1 MKHLI
6 IGTCGHI
13 DHGKT
18 TLIKALTGR
27 DTDKLKEEKERGISI
42 NLGFTY
48 FDTPLGKRVGIVDV
62 PGHERFLKNMLAGIH
77 GIDLVLF
84 VISLEEGVMPQTK
97 EHFQILSLL
106 DVKNGIIVLT
116 KKDSVDEEWADL
128 VEKDVKE
135 FFEGTFLEKA
145 PIFRVS
151 SKTHEGVE
159 ELKKQ
164 IDNSLMNIE
173 GKDLKSKFRL
183 PIDRVFT
190 IQGHG
195 TVVTGTVISGSIKI
209 GEEVEIFPP
218 NIKSK
223 IRSMQVHGEKVDEV
237 FAGER
242 AAINIV
248 SVKKDDIKRG
258 NVLSKP
264 KALDN
269 TFIINCSLK
278 ILEDEDIVVKNRQRI
293 KFYHGSS
300 EIIGRIILLDKD
312 ELKSGEIGFVQIRL
326 EEPTVCLSGDR
337 FIIRQYS
344 PMHLLGGGFIIEP
357 FGEKAKRYSEK
368 LLLDLEVKS
377 QGDPEKILLS
387 KINKQS
393 DEFPNLKTLHKE
405 MGILEDDLRDLIFE
419 LVESGEVIKI
429 QSGNE
434 DLYISEEY
442 FNFLI
447 KRSLDVI
454 NNYFKTSPLK
464 SGIGKEELKSRLGI
478 KISNKAYENLLSFME
493 RDSEICVKL
502 NMVSLKNYVVKLS
515 EIQTEI
521 ADEILRVYKDSPI
534 EVPALDL
541 IFNKFNNEKEVNEV
555 LNYLF
560 YENKIVRVSEDI
572 ILLIDNFNELKN
584 DLINYINENGSISL
598 AEWRTIAKARRK
610 HSIALLEYFDNIKL
624 TKRIEDKRILF

>member
-48 FDTPLGKRVGIVDV
+48 FDTFSGKRVGIVDV

-135 FFEGTFLEKA
+135 FFKDTFLDNV
-145 PIFRVS
+145 PIIRVS
-151 SKTHEGVE
+151 SKTLEGIE
-159 ELKKQ
+159 ELRNE
-164 IDNSLMNIE
+164 IDDSLENIE

-195 TVVTGTVISGSIKI
+195 TVVTGTVISGSIKT
-209 GEEVEIFPP
+209 GEEIEIFPP
-218 NIKSK
+218 NVKSK
-223 IRSMQVHGEKVDEV
+223 IRSLQVHGEKVDEI

-242 AAINIV
+242 AAINIA
-248 SVKKDDIKRG
+248 SVKKEDIARG
-258 NVLSKP
+258 NVISKP
-264 KALDN
+264 KALEN
-269 TFIINCSLK
+269 TFMINCNLK
-278 ILEDEDIVVKNRQRI
+278 VLDGEDIVVKNRQRI
-293 KFYHGSS
+293 KFYLGTS
-300 EIIGRIILLDKD
+300 EVIGRVILLDKE
-312 ELKSGEIGFVQIRL
+312 ELKSGETGLVQIRL
-326 EEPTVCLSGDR
+326 EEPIVCLSGDR

-344 PMHLLGGGFIIEP
+344 PMHLLGGGSVIEP
-357 FGEKAKRYSEK
+357 YGEKAKRYSEK

-377 QGDPEKILLS
+377 QGDPEKILMS

-393 DEFPNLKTLHKE
+393 SGFPNLKELHKE
-405 MGILEDDLRDLIFE
+405 MGILEEDLRGLIFD

-442 FNFLI
+442 FNSLI
-447 KRSLDVI
+447 EKTLNVI
-454 NNYFKTSPLK
+454 NNYFKSNPLR

-478 KISNKAYENLLSFME
+478 KLSNKAYENLLSFME
-493 RDSEICVKL
+493 RDSEICIKP
-502 NMVSLKNYVVKLS
+502 NMVSLKNYVVNISKRQS
-515 EIQTEI
+515 QIIEEV
-521 ADEILRVYKDSPI
+521 LRAYKDSPTEI
-534 EVPALDL
+534 PPLDL
-541 IFNKFNNEKEVNEV
+541 LFNKFNNEKEVNEV
-555 LNYLF
+555 LNYLS
-560 YENKIVRVSEDI
+560 YENKIVRASEDT
-572 ILLIDNFNELKN
+572 ILLIDNFNNIKD
-584 DLINYINENGSISL
+584 DLINYINKNGSITL
-598 AEWRTIAKARRK
+598 AEWKTIVKASRK
-610 HSIALLEYFDNIKL
+610 HSIALIEYFDNIKL
-624 TKRIEDKRILF
+624 TKRVEDKRILF

>member
-128 VEKDVKE
+128 VEKDVQE
-135 FFEGTFLEKA
+135 FFEGTFLDEA
-145 PIFRVS
+145 PIIRVS

-159 ELKKQ
+159 ELKEE
-164 IDNSLMNIE
+164 IDRSLENIE

-190 IQGHG
+190 IQGYG
-195 TVVTGTVISGSIKI
+195 TIVTGTVISGSIKL
-209 GEEVEIFPP
+209 GEEVEIFPS

-223 IRSMQVHGEKVDEV
+223 IRSIQVHGEKVEEI

-248 SVKKDDIKRG
+248 SVKKDDIERG

-264 KALDN
+264 KALEN
-269 TFIINCSLK
+269 TFMINCHLK
-278 ILEDEDIVVKNRQRI
+278 VLEGEDIAVKNRQRI
-293 KFYHGSS
+293 KFYHGTS
-300 EIIGRIILLDKD
+300 EVIGRIILLDKD
-312 ELKSGEIGFVQIRL
+312 ELRSGEVGFVQIRL
-326 EEPTVCLSGDR
+326 EEPIVCLSGDR
-337 FIIRQYS
+337 YIIRQYS
-344 PMHLLGGGFIIEP
+344 PMHLLGGGFVVEP
-357 FGEKAKRYSEK
+357 HGEKAKRYSEK
-368 LLLDLEVKS
+368 LLLDLKVKS
-377 QGDPEKILLS
+377 QGDPEKILIS

-393 DEFPNLKTLHKE
+393 NDFPNLKTLHKE
-405 MGILEDDLRDLIFE
+405 MGILEQDLRDLIFG

-442 FNFLI
+442 FNLLI
-447 KRSLDVI
+447 EKSLDVI
-454 NNYFKTSPLK
+454 NNYFKINLLK
-464 SGIGKEELKSRLGI
+464 SGIGKEELKSRLGL
-478 KISNKAYENLLSFME
+478 KISNKAYEKLLSFME
-493 RDSEICVKL
+493 RDSEVCIKS
-502 NMVSLKNYVVKLS
+502 NMVSLKNHVVNVNKTQM
-515 EIQTEI
+515 EII
-521 ADEILRVYKDSPI
+521 DEVFNAYKGSPE

-541 IFNKFNNEKEVNEV
+541 IFSKFNNEKEVNEV
-555 LNYLF
+555 LSYLS
-560 YENKIVRVSEDI
+560 YENKIVRASEDT
-572 ILLIDNFNELKN
+572 ILLVDNFNKIKD

-598 AEWRTIAKARRK
+598 AEWKTIIRASRK

-624 TKRIEDKRILF
+624 TKRIEDKRVLF